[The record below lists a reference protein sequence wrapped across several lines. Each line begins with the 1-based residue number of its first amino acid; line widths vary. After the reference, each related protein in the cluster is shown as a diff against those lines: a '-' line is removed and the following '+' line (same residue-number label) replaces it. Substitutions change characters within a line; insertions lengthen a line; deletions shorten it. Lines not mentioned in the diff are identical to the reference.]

1 MRQVPFRDCALHTN
15 EFNPDGSVAFWVT
28 TRSRASL
35 AACLFASLAL
45 LPLVWAQGAS
55 TRRRVP
61 RLPPAKPPHHGWVPG
76 IGEPLRLLVIGESPV
91 AGIGLSSNDEAVS
104 AVTARA
110 LARLTR
116 RPIVWR
122 AYGLSGATVRD
133 AMKRIVPNIAPEPAD
148 LIIIAFGVNDV
159 TAYRSPSGFA
169 KDLVTL
175 VHAARKRVGDAP
187 VIIGAVAP
195 LASFPALPWP
205 LRTILGWRST
215 ALQAA
220 ADQLM
225 GRLPRLVVER
235 FSIPLGPDLFS
246 SDGFHPNRQA
256 HALWGEEIALLAL
269 PLVQAQKGPSS
280 AAWS

>member
-1 MRQVPFRDCALHTN
+1 
-15 EFNPDGSVAFWVT
+15 
-28 TRSRASL
+28 
-35 AACLFASLAL
+35 
-45 LPLVWAQGAS
+45 
-55 TRRRVP
+55 
-61 RLPPAKPPHHGWVPG
+61 
-76 IGEPLRLLVIGESPV
+76 
-91 AGIGLSSNDEAVS
+91 
-104 AVTARA
+104 
-110 LARLTR
+110 
-116 RPIVWR
+116 
-122 AYGLSGATVRD
+122 
-133 AMKRIVPNIAPEPAD
+133 MKRIVPNIAPEPAD

-220 ADQLM
+220 ADKLM

-256 HALWGEEIALLAL
+256 HALWGEEIAVLAL
-269 PLVQAQKGPSS
+269 PLVQAQKRVTQPPMPRRVCGDRLP
-280 AAWS
+280 AWAYRTRTAV